1 MHRGAPGAQEVRGIR
16 ERLYR
21 GAEGSEAASAGA
33 VVRERPVV
41 RLAVACAS
49 RLPASAVLFSRHSGL
64 VGLILGSCL
73 LPSGGRCLSG

>member
-16 ERLYR
+16 GRLYR
-21 GAEGSEAASAGA
+21 GAEGSEAGA

-73 LPSGGRCLSG
+73 LSSGGRCLSG